1 MNFLTGLGYA
11 AGGLTQGIPEGMKIA
26 QQRQQNS
33 YADILGDALAGYS
46 GQSQPQ
52 QSSPLGSLFGGMF
65 GGQQQAQAPQQT
77 AMATQPQQAPLAAPS
92 NVVAPPALPAAQP
105 RVAQA
110 STPLGGAAPPSAAAP
125 PSVAA
130 PPQQAPQAPQAPQ
143 MQPAQMMMRQPA
155 PSGAP
160 QPQMGGEQGL
170 GQGFFTLN
178 DLVAGIKRAKPG
190 IRGREM
196 TGALMSAVPLLNV
209 QGLQQ
214 YRQLQGLLGQ
224 ERIGLGY
231 DRLAQQAQEFGQ
243 RENRMEQQF
252 GQREGR
258 LTTNEE
264 RIAAEREAART
275 DRLNAERYREKF
287 INLRTKF
294 NKDATAVLYSDDSPE
309 VKQKKL
315 QSLND
320 KFDEDTQSLQDSLQ
334 PTEQKPAERETA
346 KPSKQ
351 GKDAALKITD
361 PAKIDKLPKGTLF
374 ELDGVLYT
382 K

>member
-11 AGGLTQGIPEGMKIA
+11 AGGLTRGIPEGMQIA
-26 QQRQQNS
+26 QQQQQNS

-46 GQSQPQ
+46 GQQQPPQ

-65 GGQQQAQAPQQT
+65 GGQQQPAQAPQQT
-77 AMATQPQQAPLAAPS
+77 AMASQPQQAPLAAPS
-92 NVVAPPALPAAQP
+92 NVVAPPALPPAQP

-130 PPQQAPQAPQAPQ
+130 PPQQAPQAPQ
-143 MQPAQMMMRQPA
+143 MQPAQPTRQPA

-160 QPQMGGEQGL
+160 QPQMGGGQGL

-196 TGALMSAVPLLNV
+196 TGALMAAVPLLNM

-214 YRQLQGLLGQ
+214 YRQLQGLRLD
-224 ERIGLGY
+224 LGY
-231 DRLAQQAQEFGQ
+231 KKLEEQSQEFAGRQ
-243 RENRMEQQF
+243 KRLEKEFGLRES
-252 GQREGR
+252 R
-258 LTTNEE
+258 LTTNED
-264 RIAAEREAART
+264 RVAAAREAART

-334 PTEQKPAERETA
+334 PTEQKPVERETA